1 MALLLIAI
9 QVLFIGYQGGSSSHL
24 KKDDY
29 NVQILN
35 LKDEQLKE
43 SFNRQHLNLFYFIHL
58 LC

>member
-1 MALLLIAI
+1 MALLLIVI
-9 QVLFIGYQGGSSSHL
+9 QGLFIGYQGGSSFHL

-58 LC
+58 LG